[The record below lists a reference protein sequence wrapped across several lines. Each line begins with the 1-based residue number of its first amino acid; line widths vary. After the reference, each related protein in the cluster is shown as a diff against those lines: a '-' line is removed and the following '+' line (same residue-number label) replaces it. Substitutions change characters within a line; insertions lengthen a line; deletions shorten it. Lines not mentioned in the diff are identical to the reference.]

1 MDRPLDVEM
10 ANLLDLLGG
19 CVLCIDSLGAITYL
33 NDDHSLP
40 LLGLQPVA
48 PGKTLPEVVPEGWV
62 EPLESLLAGTLRT
75 RSKQTLRL
83 SPSCAEDE
91 RGVTASAAPLRDQ
104 TVIVLRA
111 DAAPPAA
118 SNTDVEASEALVPA
132 SVARAMAIAAEQAS
146 EAKSRFLANMSHEI
160 RTPMNGIIG
169 MLEMLRETPLTG
181 EQEEFADIMWT
192 SAEALM
198 VIINDIL
205 DFSKMEAGRLDLE
218 YIDFDLRTCVES
230 AVELMSFRAIEKGLN
245 LAVVVSPELP
255 RTVSGDPGRIRQVLL
270 NLLNNAIKFTHTG
283 EVVVHLEL
291 EARTD
296 SGYTLRFTVSDT
308 GIGIPEDLVD
318 YLFQP
323 FTQADAS
330 TTRTFGGTGLGLS
343 ICRQLVIAMHG
354 AIQAKNGPNGG
365 ARFTFTIQVQEAH
378 ENEEA
383 PESAVAM
390 APESVRI
397 LIVDD
402 NRANRIMFQGLL
414 QRWGYQTAE
423 AESGNAALESLNAAL
438 SEGSPFHIALIDF
451 HMPEMDGAALGK
463 RIRASSAF
471 NALALVMIP
480 SAPQRGDAQRL
491 RSAGFDG
498 YLPKPMKRDELI
510 GCIEALLRRAATG
523 RDHHD
528 GLVTKYTIAETMRN
542 GGNILVVEDNPVNQK
557 VARRMLDRMGLR
569 CEMAATGAAAL
580 TLLGQRSFDLI
591 LMDINLPDMTG
602 MELTRQ
608 IRAWE
613 GEVMHVPI
621 VAMTADAMSGTRE
634 RCLEAGMDDYLSLP
648 TKLADLNAV
657 VATHLP
663 IAKARMQLL
672 NEVGAPPDSP
682 GRESV
687 VAPG

>member
-1 MDRPLDVEM
+1 MDNEM
-10 ANLLDLLGG
+10 ALVLDLLGG
-19 CVLCIDSLGAITYL
+19 CVLCIDPLGTISYL
-33 NDDHSLP
+33 SDEHSPP
-40 LLGLQPVA
+40 LFGLRTA
-48 PGKTLPEVVPEGWV
+48 TPGKTLPDLVPEGWLA
-62 EPLESLLAGTLRT
+62 PLESLLATTLRT
-75 RSKQTLRL
+75 RTKQSLQI
-83 SPSCAEDE
+83 SPSRGEDE

-104 TVIVLRA
+104 IVIVLRA
-111 DAAPPAA
+111 DAPPPAA
-118 SNTDVEASEALVPA
+118 AITGVDNSEALVPA

-270 NLLNNAIKFTHTG
+270 NLLNNAIKFTHAG
-283 EVVVHLEL
+283 EVAVHLDL
-291 EARTD
+291 EAQTE

-308 GIGIPEDLVD
+308 GIGIPEDMVE

-365 ARFTFTIQVQEAH
+365 ARFTFTVQVRDARKDEDTS
-378 ENEEA
+378 E
-383 PESAVAM
+383 PAVAR
-390 APESVRI
+390 APASVRI

-414 QRWGYQTAE
+414 RRWGYQTAE
-423 AESGNAALESLNAAL
+423 AGSGQAALEALNAAL
-438 SEGSPFHIALIDF
+438 HEGNPFHIALIDF

-463 RIRASSAF
+463 RIRANSAF
-471 NALALVMIP
+471 NPLALVMIP

-542 GGNILVVEDNPVNQK
+542 AGSILVVEDNPVNQK
-557 VARRMLDRMGLR
+557 VARRMLDRLGLR
-569 CEMAATGAAAL
+569 CEIATNGAAAL
-580 TLLGQRSFDLI
+580 SLLGQRSFDLI
-591 LMDINLPDMTG
+591 LMDINLPDMSG
-602 MELTRQ
+602 MELTGQ

-621 VAMTADAMSGTRE
+621 VAMTADAMAGTRE

-648 TKLADLNAV
+648 ARLADLKSI

-663 IAKARMQLL
+663 IAKAQMALL
-672 NEVGAPPDSP
+672 NEASTSTEPT
-682 GRESV
+682 GRESAV
-687 VAPG
+687 PPR